1 MVDFKGKSFSYSE
14 LSNLSGVSKT
24 QLKRRYDAG
33 WRDDDLVAP
42 VKKHKTFDVD
52 GKKLTLGQAAKA
64 LGIPYGTLKT
74 RHANGLK
81 GKALFSVADNRANQ
95 ILFKGKHTS
104 LAELSRRSGISWT
117 ELDRR
122 YKAGKRDDE
131 LIAPVREAER
141 FDVNGEQLTLM
152 EASTVLDIPYSTI
165 KGRHA
170 QGLKGDDLFSTTHR
184 LTGNKNGATK
194 LDAQT
199 ALKVKEA
206 AMSGGKTQTS
216 IAKEYDVDPSHVS
229 DIKNGNR
236 WGDV

>member
-1 MVDFKGKSFSYSE
+1 MVDFKGRSFSYSE
-14 LSNLSGVSKT
+14 LSKHSGVSKT

-33 WRDDDLVAP
+33 LRDDDLVAP
-42 VKKHKTFDVD
+42 VKKHKTFDVN
-52 GKKLTLGQAAKA
+52 GKKLTLGQAAKV
-64 LGIPYGTLKT
+64 LGIPYGTLNT
-74 RHANGLK
+74 RYGNGLR
-81 GKALFSVADNRANQ
+81 GEALFAVTDNRANE
-95 ILFKGKHTS
+95 IPFKGSQTS
-104 LAELSRRSGISWT
+104 IAELSRQSGISWT

-131 LIAPVREAER
+131 LIAPVREAEL

-152 EASTVLDIPYSTI
+152 EASTVLGIPYSTL

-170 QGLKGDDLFSTTHR
+170 QGLRGDDLFTTTHR
-184 LTGNKNGATK
+184 LTGKKNAATR
-194 LDAQT
+194 LGAQT

-206 AMSGGKTQTS
+206 AIAGGKTQTS
-216 IAKEYDVDPSHVS
+216 IAKEYNVDPSHVS